1 MPILNN
7 TTAKPETSQFPWKE
21 YAIAKGLRREAFAL
35 RQYEI
40 KGILR
45 NEIRSLAKVI
55 QVQPML
61 QAVSRILSRI
71 YRYDP
76 GALRLVRGL
85 HLTLAVVIAGLV
97 AGHLG
102 HLAQGV
108 PDFALAVICAS
119 AAAHVL
125 MFTPVSV
132 KTRELGELVRF
143 GLVLTGLAALGALI
157 GVVSGARAPLVLQ
170 VIWIGVI
177 ALGFALDGLGPFW
190 LRAGR
195 MISIFWLFVIMS
207 STPHS
212 PGLWLP
218 LTTALGVAIAGLVR
232 IGLWRPSVRKTYERV
247 EAANREAIAG
257 YLERAASTGTRS
269 EKASRAALHDLAG
282 LRAELELTAELAA
295 AQGKLRGL
303 SAEAVA
309 MMRLALEVVRNAVE
323 ALSDDRRRDLLA
335 SEAFQ
340 SSLKEVLR
348 RVRTGKDKEGVSR
361 PDLEWARGSSRGGR
375 KDTFQVLRIA
385 QAFDR
390 LWHLA
395 EGDDVIEASARGAS
409 ENVKASGFWSRI
421 SWRLSLQA
429 SVAAAVGYG
438 IGHVLQLGHAYWIT
452 ITVIVVLCSSLG
464 ATIHKTVQRT
474 AGTLAGFVVA
484 LLLEPLLSQVPEFRL
499 FLIVALLPPIIILF
513 ERNYGIAV
521 GIISF
526 LVLIGL
532 EALTGLP
539 VSEFWERLYDTLIG
553 AGAGLAA
560 AWLLF
565 PRRSG
570 EGVKG
575 LASAYLVSCK
585 DFLRADEGTPA
596 SDQAAYSQLKDKARE
611 LISAAQNYRAEQIP
625 WASSARTSGDLDV
638 LVIVLAD
645 YVILYRQA
653 RTAVQTE
660 TDERRKDPS
669 VGDLLDRMDKRVLQE
684 FDTVLQNRA
693 QQTVPGLAE
702 EWLAAM
708 PEPESADIGL
718 MTDWVA
724 TLYYARKVVRCLQGL
739 RQEHIWSSTSDLAE
753 AAPDT

>member
-1 MPILNN
+1 M
-7 TTAKPETSQFPWKE
+7 
-21 YAIAKGLRREAFAL
+21 
-35 RQYEI
+35 
-40 KGILR
+40 
-45 NEIRSLAKVI
+45 I

-61 QAVSRILSRI
+61 QAVPRTLLRL

-85 HLTLAVVIAGLV
+85 HLTLAVVIAAL
-97 AGHLG
+97 AADRLG

-108 PDFALAVICAS
+108 PGFALAVICAS

-125 MFTPVSV
+125 MFTPVS
-132 KTRELGELVRF
+132 TRRRELGELVRF
-143 GLVLTGLAALGALI
+143 GSVLTGLAALGALI
-157 GVVSGARAPLVLQ
+157 GTLSGVKAPLVLQ
-170 VIWIGVI
+170 FIWVGVV

-218 LTTALGVAIAGLVR
+218 LMTALGVLIAMAAR
-232 IGLWRPSVRKTYERV
+232 IGLWRPSAHRTFERV
-247 EAANREAIAG
+247 EDANRKAIAD
-257 YLERAASTGTRS
+257 YLDRAATGRTGS
-269 EKASRAALHDLAG
+269 DKAGRAALHDLAG
-282 LRAELELTAELAA
+282 LRAELELSAELAGA
-295 AQGKLRGL
+295 EGELRGL

-309 MMRLALEVVRNAVE
+309 MMRLALEVVRNAVQ
-323 ALSDDRRRDLLA
+323 ALSEDTRGDLLA
-335 SEAFQ
+335 NETYR
-340 SSLKEVLR
+340 SSLKQVLKR
-348 RVRTGKDKEGVSR
+348 IETGQDMAGATR
-361 PDLEWARGSSRGGR
+361 PDLQWARSATRFGR
-375 KDTFQVLRIA
+375 QDMFQILRIA

-390 LWHLA
+390 LWQLA
-395 EGDDVIEASARGAS
+395 GGYEVIEAAAKDAPAARERPGI
-409 ENVKASGFWSRI
+409 WSRI
-421 SWRLSLQA
+421 SWRLAAQS
-429 SVAAAVGYG
+429 SVAAIVGYG
-438 IGHVLQLGHAYWIT
+438 IGHVLNLSHTYWIT

-464 ATIHKTVQRT
+464 ATIQKTAQRT
-474 AGTLAGFVVA
+474 AGTLAGFIVA
-484 LLLEPLLSQVPEFRL
+484 MLMEPVLSKVPEFRL

-526 LVLIGL
+526 MVLIGL
-532 EALTGLP
+532 EAMTGLP
-539 VSEFWERLYDTLIG
+539 VSEFWDRLYDTLIG

-585 DFLRADEGTPA
+585 DFLGPTADTAGT
-596 SDQAAYSQLKDKARE
+596 DQAAYSSLKDKARE
-611 LISAAQNYRAEQIP
+611 LIGAAQNYRAEQIP

-653 RTAVQTE
+653 RTSVQAE
-660 TDERRKDPS
+660 VAENRADPS
-669 VGDLLDRMDKRVLQE
+669 IGDLLTRMDKRVYEE
-684 FDTVLQNRA
+684 FDAVLQNRA
-693 QQTVPGLAE
+693 RQTVPGLAE

-708 PEPESADIGL
+708 PAPETADIDL

-739 RQEHIWSSTSDLAE
+739 RQEHIWSATSELA
-753 AAPDT
+753 AGTPDT

>member
-1 MPILNN
+1 
-7 TTAKPETSQFPWKE
+7 
-21 YAIAKGLRREAFAL
+21 
-35 RQYEI
+35 
-40 KGILR
+40 
-45 NEIRSLAKVI
+45 
-55 QVQPML
+55 ML

-85 HLTLAVVIAGLV
+85 HLTLAVVAAALV
-97 AGHLG
+97 ADRLG

-108 PDFALAVICAS
+108 PGFALAVICAS

-132 KTRELGELVRF
+132 KKRELGELVRF
-143 GLVLTGLAALGALI
+143 GSVLTGLAAIGALI
-157 GVVSGARAPLVLQ
+157 GMLAGDQAPLVLQ
-170 VIWIGVI
+170 VIWVGVI

-212 PGLWLP
+212 PGFWLP
-218 LTTALGVAIAGLVR
+218 LMTALGVLIATLVR
-232 IGLWRPSVRKTYERV
+232 IGLWRPSARRTYERV
-247 EAANREAIAG
+247 EAANRKAIAG
-257 YLERAASTGTRS
+257 YLGRAATGRTRGD
-269 EKASRAALHDLAG
+269 KASMAALHDLAG
-282 LRAELELTAELAA
+282 LRAELELSAELAGA
-295 AQGKLRGL
+295 ETQLRGL
-303 SAEAVA
+303 SAESVA

-323 ALSDDRRRDLLA
+323 ALSEDVREALLA
-335 SEAFQ
+335 NKAYR
-340 SSLKEVLR
+340 SSLEDILR
-348 RVRTGKDKEGVSR
+348 RVETGENRPGAKR
-361 PDLEWARGSSRGGR
+361 PDLEWARKADKAGR
-375 KDTFQVLRIA
+375 KDTFQILRIA
-385 QAFDR
+385 QAFER
-390 LWHLA
+390 LWQLA
-395 EGDDVIEASARGAS
+395 EGNDVVGSAADGETKS
-409 ENVKASGFWSRI
+409 PGSSGFWSRI

-438 IGHVLQLGHAYWIT
+438 IGHILQLGHAYWIT

-464 ATIHKTVQRT
+464 ATVQKTVQRT

-484 LLLEPLLSQVPEFRL
+484 MLLEPFLSKVPEVRL

-539 VSEFWERLYDTLIG
+539 VSEFQERLYDTLIG
-553 AGAGLAA
+553 ASAGLAA

-570 EGVKG
+570 EGVRG
-575 LASAYLVSCK
+575 LASTYLVTCK
-585 DFLRADEGTPA
+585 AFLRDDEDASG
-596 SDQAAYSQLKDKARE
+596 SDQAAYAQLKDKARN
-611 LISAAQNYRAEQIP
+611 LISAARNYRAEQIP

-653 RTAVQTE
+653 RKAVQKE
-660 TDERRKDPS
+660 VQEHRRDSS
-669 VGDLLDRMDKRVLQE
+669 VGDLLDRMDQRVLQE
-684 FDTVLQNRA
+684 FDTVLQDRA
-693 QQTVPGLAE
+693 RQTVPGLAE

-708 PEPESADIGL
+708 PEPETADIDL

-739 RQEHIWSSTSDLAE
+739 RQEHIWSATSDLADG
-753 AAPDT
+753 ATDV

>member
-1 MPILNN
+1 
-7 TTAKPETSQFPWKE
+7 
-21 YAIAKGLRREAFAL
+21 
-35 RQYEI
+35 
-40 KGILR
+40 
-45 NEIRSLAKVI
+45 
-55 QVQPML
+55 ML
-61 QAVSRILSRI
+61 QFISRIPSRI

-85 HLTLAVVIAGLV
+85 HLMLAVVIAAL
-97 AGHLG
+97 AADRLG
-102 HLAQGV
+102 QLAQGV
-108 PDFALAVICAS
+108 PGFAMAVICAS

-125 MFTPVSV
+125 MFTPVSIRR
-132 KTRELGELVRF
+132 RELGELVRF
-143 GLVLTGLAALGALI
+143 GAVLIGLSAAGALI
-157 GVVSGARAPLVLQ
+157 GVVSGAKAPLLLQ
-170 VIWIGVI
+170 MMWIGVI

-195 MISIFWLFVIMS
+195 MIAIFWLFVIMT

-212 PGLWLP
+212 PGIWLP
-218 LTTALGVAIAGLVR
+218 LMTGLGVATAILVR
-232 IGLWRPSVRKTYERV
+232 IGLWRPSARRTYERV
-247 EAANREAIAG
+247 EAANRKAIAG
-257 YLERAASTGTRS
+257 YLERAATGRTRS

-282 LRAELELTAELAA
+282 LRAELELSAELAGA
-295 AQGKLRGL
+295 ERDVHGL

-323 ALSDDRRRDLLA
+323 ALSEDRRKELLE
-335 SEAFQ
+335 SEAYQ
-340 SSLKEVLR
+340 SSLQVVLR
-348 RVRTGKDKEGVSR
+348 RVETGEKMPDAKR
-361 PDLEWARGSSRGGR
+361 PDLEWARGSESVGR
-375 KDTFQVLRIA
+375 QETFQILRIA

-395 EGDDVIEASARGAS
+395 EGNDTISAAADAEAKGSG
-409 ENVKASGFWSRI
+409 ASGFWNRI

-464 ATIHKTVQRT
+464 ATIQKTVQRT
-474 AGTLAGFVVA
+474 AGTLAGFIVA
-484 LLLEPLLSQVPEFRL
+484 MLMEPLLAQVPEVRL

-539 VSEFWERLYDTLIG
+539 VSQFWERLYDTMIG

-570 EGVKG
+570 EGVRG
-575 LASAYLVSCK
+575 LAREYLVSCK
-585 DFLRADEGTPA
+585 DFLSAGDSPSAT
-596 SDQAAYSQLKDKARE
+596 DQDAYSQLKGKARN

-653 RTAVQTE
+653 RNAVLREGAE
-660 TDERRKDPS
+660 TRKGSS
-669 VGDLLDRMDKRVLQE
+669 VEDLLERMDKRVLQE
-684 FDTVLQNRA
+684 FETVLQNRA
-693 QQTVPGLAE
+693 LQTVPGLAE

-708 PEPESADIGL
+708 PEPETADIDL

-739 RQEHIWSSTSDLAE
+739 RQEHIWSATSDLDQGKAD
-753 AAPDT
+753 A

>member
-1 MPILNN
+1 MDCPGRQ
-7 TTAKPETSQFPWKE
+7 AAS
-21 YAIAKGLRREAFAL
+21 AFAL
-35 RQYEI
+35 RLHEF
-40 KGILR
+40 KGILQR
-45 NEIRSLAKVI
+45 EISSLAKVF
-55 QVQPML
+55 QVPPML
-61 QAVSRILSRI
+61 QAVSRTLSRL

-76 GALRLVRGL
+76 GALRLVRGI
-85 HLTLAVVIAGLV
+85 HLTLAVVAAALV
-97 AGHLG
+97 ADRVGG
-102 HLAQGV
+102 LAQGV
-108 PDFALAVICAS
+108 PGFALAVICAS

-125 MFTPVSV
+125 MFTPVS
-132 KTRELGELVRF
+132 TRRREAGELARF
-143 GLVLTGLAALGALI
+143 GAVLTGLAAVGALI
-157 GVVSGARAPLVLQ
+157 GTLSGNAAPVVLQ
-170 VIWIGVI
+170 LIWIGVI

-207 STPHS
+207 STPQS

-218 LTTALGVAIAGLVR
+218 LMTALGVVIAVLAR
-232 IGLWRPSVRKTYERV
+232 IGLWRPSARRTYERV
-247 EAANREAIAG
+247 AAANRKAIAG
-257 YLERAASTGTRS
+257 YLDRAATGRS
-269 EKASRAALHDLAG
+269 RNDKTSRAALHDLAG
-282 LRAELELTAELAA
+282 LRAELELSAELAGA
-295 AQGKLRGL
+295 EGELRGL

-309 MMRLALEVVRNAVE
+309 MMRLALEVVRNALD
-323 ALSDDRRRDLLA
+323 ALSADVRRDLITN
-335 SEAFQ
+335 ETYR

-348 RVRTGKDKEGVSR
+348 RIETGQDGPDAKR
-361 PDLEWARGSSRGGR
+361 PDLEWARGAARFGR
-375 KDTFQVLRIA
+375 QDTFQILRIA

-390 LWHLA
+390 LWQLA
-395 EGDDVIEASARGAS
+395 GADEVIEAVAKDAPAGGHG
-409 ENVKASGFWSRI
+409 SGLWNRI
-421 SWRLSLQA
+421 SWRLAAQA

-438 IGHVLQLGHAYWIT
+438 IGHIFQLSHAYWIT

-464 ATIHKTVQRT
+464 ATIHKTAQRT

-484 LLLEPLLSQVPEFRL
+484 MLMEPLLSKVPEFRL

-521 GIISF
+521 GMISF
-526 LVLIGL
+526 MVLIGL
-532 EALTGLP
+532 EAMTGLP
-539 VSEFWERLYDTLIG
+539 VAEFWERLYDTLIG

-575 LASAYLVSCK
+575 LASAYLLSCK
-585 DFLRADEGTPA
+585 TFLSEAGDTSGT
-596 SDQAAYSQLKDKARE
+596 DQAAYSSLKDKARD
-611 LISAAQNYRAEQIP
+611 LMSAAQNYRAEQIP

-653 RTAVQTE
+653 RNAIRTE
-660 TDERRKDPS
+660 VEQNRREPS
-669 VGDLLDRMDKRVLQE
+669 VGDLLERMDKRVLEE
-684 FDTVLQNRA
+684 FDAVLQNRA

-708 PEPESADIGL
+708 PAPETADIDL

-739 RQEHIWSSTSDLAE
+739 RQEHIWSAASDLNAS
-753 AAPDT
+753 APET

>member
-1 MPILNN
+1 M
-7 TTAKPETSQFPWKE
+7 TKHGAQ
-21 YAIAKGLRREAFAL
+21 EAFAL
-35 RQYEI
+35 RRQDFE
-40 KGILR
+40 GILQ

-61 QAVSRILSRI
+61 QAVSPILSRI
-71 YRYDP
+71 HRYDP

-85 HLTLAVVIAGLV
+85 HLTLAVIVAALV
-97 AGHLG
+97 ADRLG
-102 HLAQGV
+102 QLAQGV
-108 PDFALAVICAS
+108 PGFSLAVICAA

-132 KTRELGELVRF
+132 KKRELGELARF
-143 GLVLTGLAALGALI
+143 GSILTGLAAVGALI
-157 GVVSGARAPLVLQ
+157 GALSGANAPLVLQ
-170 VIWIGVI
+170 LIWIAVI

-190 LRAGR
+190 LRSGR
-195 MISIFWLFVIMS
+195 MISIFWLFVFMS

-218 LTTALGVAIAGLVR
+218 LMTALGVAIAILVR
-232 IGLWRPSVRKTYERV
+232 IGLWRPSARRTYERV
-247 EAANREAIAG
+247 ETANRKAIAG
-257 YLERAASTGTRS
+257 YLERAAAGRTRGD
-269 EKASRAALHDLAG
+269 KASRAALHDLAG
-282 LRAELELTAELAA
+282 LRAELELSAELA
-295 AQGKLRGL
+295 GEEGEIRGL

-323 ALSDDRRRDLLA
+323 ALSEDMRKDLLA
-335 SEAFQ
+335 SDAYQTSVEE
-340 SSLKEVLR
+340 LLH
-348 RVRTGKDKEGVSR
+348 RVQTGQDRPGVKR
-361 PDLEWARGSSRGGR
+361 PDVEWARDASRFGK
-375 KDTFQVLRIA
+375 KDMFQVLRIA

-395 EGDDVIEASARGAS
+395 DGGEVVETAAEEPSKGRESSRI
-409 ENVKASGFWSRI
+409 WSRI

-438 IGHVLQLGHAYWIT
+438 IGHVFQLGHAYWIT

-464 ATIHKTVQRT
+464 ATIQKTVQRS

-484 LLLEPLLSQVPEFRL
+484 LLLEPFLSKVPEFRL
-499 FLIVALLPPIIILF
+499 VLIVALLPPIIILF

-575 LASAYLVSCK
+575 LANSYLVSCK
-585 DFLRADEGTPA
+585 DFLGASEGTSE
-596 SDQAAYSQLKDKARE
+596 SDQAAYSSLKKKARD
-611 LISAAQNYRAEQIP
+611 LISAARNYRAEQIP

-638 LVIVLAD
+638 LVIVLSD

-653 RTAVQTE
+653 RAAVHMEVTQN
-660 TDERRKDPS
+660 RRDPS
-669 VGDLLDRMDKRVLQE
+669 VAELLERMDTRVLQE
-684 FDTVLQNRA
+684 FDTILQNRA

-708 PEPESADIGL
+708 PTPEPADIDL
-718 MTDWVA
+718 LSDWVS
-724 TLYYARKVVRCLQGL
+724 TLYFALNVVRCLEGL
-739 RQEHIWSSTSDLAE
+739 
-753 AAPDT
+753 

>member
-1 MPILNN
+1 M
-7 TTAKPETSQFPWKE
+7 
-21 YAIAKGLRREAFAL
+21 
-35 RQYEI
+35 
-40 KGILR
+40 
-45 NEIRSLAKVI
+45 
-55 QVQPML
+55 
-61 QAVSRILSRI
+61 
-71 YRYDP
+71 
-76 GALRLVRGL
+76 RGL
-85 HLTLAVVIAGLV
+85 HLTLAVVIAAL
-97 AGHLG
+97 AADRLG
-102 HLAQGV
+102 QFAQGV
-108 PDFALAVICAS
+108 PGFAMAVICAS

-125 MFTPVSV
+125 MFTPVSIRR
-132 KTRELGELVRF
+132 RELAELVRF
-143 GLVLTGLAALGALI
+143 GAVLIGLSAAGALI
-157 GVVSGARAPLVLQ
+157 GVVSGVKAPLILQ
-170 VIWIGVI
+170 LIWIAVI

-190 LRAGR
+190 LRTGR
-195 MISIFWLFVIMS
+195 MISIFWLFVIMT

-218 LTTALGVAIAGLVR
+218 LMTGLGVATAILVR
-232 IGLWRPSVRKTYERV
+232 IGLWRPSARRTYQRV
-247 EAANREAIAG
+247 EAANRTAIAG
-257 YLERAASTGTRS
+257 YLERAATGRTRS

-282 LRAELELTAELAA
+282 LRAELELSAELAGA
-295 AQGKLRGL
+295 DGDLRGL

-323 ALSDDRRRDLLA
+323 ALSEDRRKDLLE
-335 SEAFQ
+335 SEAYQ
-340 SSLKEVLR
+340 SALKGILQ
-348 RVRTGKDKEGVSR
+348 RVETGKETAGAKR
-361 PDLEWARGSSRGGR
+361 PDLGWARSSDRAGR
-375 KDTFQVLRIA
+375 QDTFQILRIA

-395 EGDDVIEASARGAS
+395 EGNDVVEATAGGTSDGR
-409 ENVKASGFWSRI
+409 ETSGFWSRI
-421 SWRLSLQA
+421 SWRLSVQA

-464 ATIHKTVQRT
+464 ATIQKTVQRT
-474 AGTLAGFVVA
+474 AGTLAGFIA
-484 LLLEPLLSQVPEFRL
+484 AMLMEPLLSQVPELRL
-499 FLIVALLPPIIILF
+499 FLIVALLPPIIVLF

-521 GIISF
+521 AIISF
-526 LVLIGL
+526 LVLTGL
-532 EALTGLP
+532 QALTGLP

-553 AGAGLAA
+553 AGAGLGA

-570 EGVKG
+570 AGVKG
-575 LASAYLVSCK
+575 LARAYLISCK
-585 DFLRADEGTPA
+585 DFLSAGESGA
-596 SDQAAYSQLKDKARE
+596 ESDQDAYSQLKEKARA

-653 RTAVQTE
+653 RKAVQTE
-660 TDERRKDPS
+660 GAENRRDPS
-669 VGDLLDRMDKRVLQE
+669 LGDLLERMDKRVLQE
-684 FDTVLQNRA
+684 FDSVLQNRA

-708 PEPESADIGL
+708 PAPETADIGL

-739 RQEHIWSSTSDLAE
+739 RQEHIWTATSDLVQE
-753 AAPDT
+753 TSGG

>member
-1 MPILNN
+1 M
-7 TTAKPETSQFPWKE
+7 
-21 YAIAKGLRREAFAL
+21 
-35 RQYEI
+35 
-40 KGILR
+40 
-45 NEIRSLAKVI
+45 
-55 QVQPML
+55 
-61 QAVSRILSRI
+61 
-71 YRYDP
+71 
-76 GALRLVRGL
+76 
-85 HLTLAVVIAGLV
+85 
-97 AGHLG
+97 
-102 HLAQGV
+102 
-108 PDFALAVICAS
+108 
-119 AAAHVL
+119 
-125 MFTPVSV
+125 
-132 KTRELGELVRF
+132 
-143 GLVLTGLAALGALI
+143 TG
-157 GVVSGARAPLVLQ
+157 
-170 VIWIGVI
+170 
-177 ALGFALDGLGPFW
+177 
-190 LRAGR
+190 
-195 MISIFWLFVIMS
+195 
-207 STPHS
+207 
-212 PGLWLP
+212 
-218 LTTALGVAIAGLVR
+218 LGVATAILVR
-232 IGLWRPSVRKTYERV
+232 IGLWRPSARRTYERV
-247 EAANREAIAG
+247 EAANRKAIAG
-257 YLERAASTGTRS
+257 YLERAATGRTRS

-282 LRAELELTAELAA
+282 LRAELELSAELAGA
-295 AQGKLRGL
+295 ERDVHGL

-323 ALSDDRRRDLLA
+323 ALSEDRRKELLE
-335 SEAFQ
+335 SEAYQ
-340 SSLKEVLR
+340 SSLQVVLR
-348 RVRTGKDKEGVSR
+348 RVETGEKMPDAKR
-361 PDLEWARGSSRGGR
+361 PDLEWARGSESVGR
-375 KDTFQVLRIA
+375 QETFQILRIA

-395 EGDDVIEASARGAS
+395 EGNDTISAAADAEAKGSG
-409 ENVKASGFWSRI
+409 ASGFWNRI

-464 ATIHKTVQRT
+464 ATIQKTVQRT
-474 AGTLAGFVVA
+474 AGTLAGFIVA
-484 LLLEPLLSQVPEFRL
+484 MLMEPLLAQVPEVRL

-539 VSEFWERLYDTLIG
+539 VSQFWERLYDTMIG

-570 EGVKG
+570 EGVRG
-575 LASAYLVSCK
+575 LAREYLVSCK
-585 DFLRADEGTPA
+585 DFLSAGDSPSAT
-596 SDQAAYSQLKDKARE
+596 DQDAYSQLKGKARN

-653 RTAVQTE
+653 RNAVLREGAE
-660 TDERRKDPS
+660 TRKGSS
-669 VGDLLDRMDKRVLQE
+669 VEDLLERMDKRVLQE
-684 FDTVLQNRA
+684 FETVLQNRA
-693 QQTVPGLAE
+693 LQTVPGLAE

-708 PEPESADIGL
+708 PEPETADIDL

-739 RQEHIWSSTSDLAE
+739 RQEHIWSATSDLDQGKAD
-753 AAPDT
+753 A